1 MLAIEVKQ
9 INRAGLLSL
18 DFLKAYWTTMR
29 PYLLFISG
37 AAGMAGL
44 ASGPERSLSVIFLS
58 FPVFFFAYGFGQ
70 ALTDCFHVDTD
81 SISSPYRPL
90 VQGIISRTQ
99 VMVVSLIGLVLG
111 SAVLLLFNPWAFL
124 FGLLAVFG
132 VSTYT
137 YFKRRWWGGPLYDA
151 WIVAVLP
158 LIGALV
164 VSGPGF
170 DPTLLFQNGI
180 LLPIMLSVFFSYAN
194 FVLMGYFKDISAD
207 KQSGYETFVVVFGWK
222 KAAFVSDVLAVLS
235 VLASGWG
242 MIFWLSTTRSV
253 PLRWISI
260 PVFLAA
266 VVILAA
272 AQIGIHRTRDEKK
285 AYMPIAQVVR
295 GFILLLMAETCLLEP
310 SWIPAVVIFY
320 VGFEWSLRKRPAKDQ
335 V

>member
-1 MLAIEVKQ
+1 MLVNKGNLKKKAK
-9 INRAGLLSL
+9 LLSL
-18 DFLKAYWTTMR
+18 DFWRAYWKTMR

-44 ASGPERSLSVIFLS
+44 ASGPARNLGVILIT

-70 ALTDCFHVDTD
+70 ALTDCFHIDTD

-90 VQGIISRTQ
+90 VKGIIGRTQ
-99 VMVVSLIGLVLG
+99 VLVVSLTGLISG
-111 SAVLLLFNPWAFL
+111 SAVLFLFNPWAFL

-132 VSTYT
+132 TATYT

-151 WIVAVLP
+151 WIVALLP

-170 DPTLLFQNGI
+170 DTARLFQNGI

-194 FVLMGYFKDISAD
+194 FVLMGYFKDITAD

-222 KAAFVSDVLAVLS
+222 KAAFVSDVLAILS

-242 MIFWLSTTRSV
+242 IIFWLVTTESV
-253 PLRWISI
+253 PCRWISI

-266 VVILAA
+266 VVTLAA
-272 AQIGIHRTRDEKK
+272 AQINIHRTRDEKK
-285 AYMPIAQVVR
+285 AYLPIAHVVR
-295 GFILLLMAETCLLEP
+295 GFILLLMAETCLLKP
-310 SWIPAVVIFY
+310 SWILAVVIFY
-320 VGFEWSLRKRPAKDQ
+320 AGFEWILRKRPAKEQ

>member
-1 MLAIEVKQ
+1 MFANEMNLKKK
-9 INRAGLLSL
+9 AGLQNL
-18 DFLKAYWTTMR
+18 DFWKAYWMTMR

-44 ASGPERSLSVIFLS
+44 ATGSAKSLGAIFIS

-70 ALTDCFHVDTD
+70 ALTDCFHIDTD

-90 VQGIISRTQ
+90 VQGIIGRTQ
-99 VMVVSLIGLVLG
+99 VLVVSLIGLVLG
-111 SAVLLLFNPWAFL
+111 SAVLVLFNPWAFL

-132 VSTYT
+132 AATYT
-137 YFKRRWWGGPLYDA
+137 YFKRRWWGGPFYDA
-151 WIVAVLP
+151 WIIALLP

-170 DPTLLFQNGI
+170 DPIRLFQDGI

-207 KQSGYETFVVVFGWK
+207 KKSGYETFVVVFGWK
-222 KAAFVSDVLAVLS
+222 NAAVVSDVLAILS
-235 VLASGWG
+235 VLVSGWG
-242 MIFWLSTTRSV
+242 IISWLLKTESV
-253 PLRWISI
+253 PFRWIAI

-285 AYMPIAQVVR
+285 AFLPIAHVVR
-295 GFILLLMAETCLLEP
+295 GFILLLLAETCLLEP

-320 VGFEWSLRKRPAKDQ
+320 IGFEWILRKRPSKEQ